1 MKRSVVT
8 DNGNTKEKLGKQSS
22 SERLLDTFNT
32 IKDELTSTLWFIL
45 GNKDDAQD
53 VAQDA
58 FLRCWKKQET
68 LPEVQ
73 NLRAWIFKV
82 AINAAKDVRK
92 SAWKR
97 KTRTMPEEEVMQ
109 NFESDSPV
117 QLLEEKEM
125 MEQLRKAL
133 MDLRPEEK
141 EVFLLRQNAEM
152 SYEQIAETA
161 NRPLGTIKTQMRS
174 ALQKLKLA
182 LAPA

>member
-1 MKRSVVT
+1 MKHPSIT
-8 DNGNTKEKLGKQSS
+8 EDGSAPLKLDTKQSNG
-22 SERLLDTFNT
+22 ERLLATFNQ

-58 FLRCWKKQET
+58 FLRCWKKQDA
-68 LPEVQ
+68 LPDVI
-73 NLRAWIFKV
+73 NLKAWIFKV
-82 AINAAKDVRK
+82 AINAAKDLRK

-97 KTRTMPEEEVMQ
+97 KTRTMPEEDVMMQ
-109 NFESDSPV
+109 KSTTTSLDTLEENEMLV
-117 QLLEEKEM
+117 QL
-125 MEQLRKAL
+125 RSAL

-152 SYEQIAETA
+152 TYEQIAEAA

-174 ALQKLKLA
+174 ALQKLKVA
-182 LAPA
+182 LS

>member
-1 MKRSVVT
+1 MKHPSIT
-8 DNGNTKEKLGKQSS
+8 EDGSAPLKLDTKQSNG
-22 SERLLDTFNT
+22 ERLLATFNQ

-58 FLRCWKKQET
+58 FLRCWKKQDA
-68 LPEVQ
+68 LPDVI
-73 NLRAWIFKV
+73 NLKAWIFKV
-82 AINAAKDVRK
+82 AINAAKDLRK

-97 KTRTMPEEEVMQ
+97 KTRTMPEEDVMMQ
-109 NFESDSPV
+109 KSTATSLD
-117 QLLEEKEM
+117 LLEENEM
-125 MEQLRKAL
+125 LVQLRTAL

-152 SYEQIAETA
+152 TYEQIAEAA

-174 ALQKLKLA
+174 ALQKLKVA
-182 LAPA
+182 LS